1 LEGYPEGYP
10 GKDEIA
16 DYLERYG
23 GHFGLPV
30 LLETGVRSLTRLEA
44 GFRARTDAGE
54 IIDTR
59 AVVLATGAFQRPAV
73 PAISRQLSPDV
84 MQLTSDN
91 YKRPGQIPPGRVL
104 VVGDGATGRQMA
116 AELAGTREVLL
127 ATGRPRRVS
136 TERVLGRSVFWWMDR
151 FGILRATRDSR
162 VGGYLMRVDPFPGKH
177 LTLGSLER
185 RGVRLVGRLFRVDG
199 KTVTFGGDE
208 TATVEVVWTTGYKDD
223 TKWVAVPEVKAADG
237 TFVHQRGVSSVPGL
251 YFIGKSWQWTRGS
264 ALLHGV
270 GDDAAYLVGRI
281 TAHLDRWPAEQ
292 TRAPG
297 LASA

>member
-1 LEGYPEGYP
+1 
-10 GKDEIA
+10 
-16 DYLERYG
+16 
-23 GHFGLPV
+23 
-30 LLETGVRSLTRLEA
+30 
-44 GFRARTDAGE
+44 
-54 IIDTR
+54 
-59 AVVLATGAFQRPAV
+59 
-73 PAISRQLSPDV
+73 
-84 MQLTSDN
+84 
-91 YKRPGQIPPGRVL
+91 L

-177 LTLGSLER
+177 PTLGSLER

-208 TATVEVVWTTGYKDD
+208 TATVEAVWATGYKDD